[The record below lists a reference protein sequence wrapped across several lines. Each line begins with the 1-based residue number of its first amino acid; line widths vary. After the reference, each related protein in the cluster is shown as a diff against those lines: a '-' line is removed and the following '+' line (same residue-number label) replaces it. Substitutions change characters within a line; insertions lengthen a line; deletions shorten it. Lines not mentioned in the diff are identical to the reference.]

1 VKKLSPLKRSA
12 QFHAGLGRFI
22 FPIKPGA
29 KNPPL
34 IKWGTKAT
42 NNVET
47 VGRWWDRVPTA
58 NVGLACGK
66 SKIAVIDIDTKH
78 GRRGQ
83 ITLDHL
89 ELIDG
94 LVLPPTL
101 MQRTPSGGLHYFYR
115 GEIPTSQ
122 NIIGKSHWSD
132 GISHV
137 DTRGV
142 GSGAGG
148 YVLIPPSVIKG
159 VGAYEWINPK
169 IPMARLPQWVIDI
182 FTEHSALIGHNMMAQ
197 EPVVDLDQA
206 VNMAWFHRHLEED
219 APAAIEGEGGE
230 FCTLLLAGLA
240 KDHGISQDTALDMMF
255 VSSWNQKRCQPAW
268 DFDELKVKAANA
280 YSYLAQNAPGWSTA
294 EADFK
299 DDPPE
304 PIAPH
309 RRDKFQT
316 RIRARGKQYA
326 AEKAAA
332 RKALR

>member
-1 VKKLSPLKRSA
+1 M
-12 QFHAGLGRFI
+12 
-22 FPIKPGA
+22 
-29 KNPPL
+29 
-34 IKWGTKAT
+34 
-42 NNVET
+42 
-47 VGRWWDRVPTA
+47 VGPVPTA

-89 ELIDG
+89 ELING

-197 EPVVDLDQA
+197 EPVVDL
-206 VNMAWFHRHLEED
+206 
-219 APAAIEGEGGE
+219 
-230 FCTLLLAGLA
+230 T
-240 KDHGISQDTALDMMF
+240 
-255 VSSWNQKRCQPAW
+255 
-268 DFDELKVKAANA
+268 
-280 YSYLAQNAPGWSTA
+280 
-294 EADFK
+294 
-299 DDPPE
+299 
-304 PIAPH
+304 
-309 RRDKFQT
+309 RR
-316 RIRARGKQYA
+316 
-326 AEKAAA
+326 
-332 RKALR
+332 